1 MPRKR
6 VLSEKTLTNGE
17 FKIKI
22 NSCVF
27 NLSIDF
33 WSARGAEKLTE
44 SSSRLVN
51 QTLSRDFNERIEVA
65 NKRSGLYWSPAL
77 KLLEEE

>member
-1 MPRKR
+1 MNLRLKLIHVFLIFR
-6 VLSEKTLTNGE
+6 VIFGQLWGQKA
-17 FKIKI
+17 
-22 NSCVF
+22 
-27 NLSIDF
+27 D
-33 WSARGAEKLTE
+33 RR

-51 QTLSRDFNERIEVA
+51 QILSRDFNERIEVA

>member
-1 MPRKR
+1 MPIKR
-6 VLSEKTLTNGE
+6 VLLEKTLTNGE

-33 WSARGAEKLTE
+33 
-44 SSSRLVN
+44 
-51 QTLSRDFNERIEVA
+51 
-65 NKRSGLYWSPAL
+65 
-77 KLLEEE
+77 

>member
-1 MPRKR
+1 MPIKR

-33 WSARGAEKLTE
+33 WSAMGKKADRR
-44 SSSRLVN
+44 SSSRLVS
-51 QTLSRDFNERIEVA
+51 QILSRDFNERIEVA

>member
-1 MPRKR
+1 MVNLRLK
-6 VLSEKTLTNGE
+6 L
-17 FKIKI
+17 IH
-22 NSCVF
+22 VF
-27 NLSIDF
+27 LIF
-33 WSARGAEKLTE
+33 RLIFGQQEGLKKLTE